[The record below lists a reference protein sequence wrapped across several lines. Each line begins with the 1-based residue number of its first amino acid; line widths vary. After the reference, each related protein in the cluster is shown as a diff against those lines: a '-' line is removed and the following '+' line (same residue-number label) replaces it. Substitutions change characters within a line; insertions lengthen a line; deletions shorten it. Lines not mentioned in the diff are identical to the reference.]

1 MTVPVPVAGRLT
13 PRRIAIGLAVAV
25 AVLALAMAIRY
36 GVIEPRDRGLACV
49 EAPMPWW
56 CGPRE
61 LLVLASTSNGC
72 GILALGAGAAALL
85 LRWRW
90 AAWIAFAAGLT
101 GLVLYDAGTAAA
113 GLLLALVGLM
123 RR

>member
-1 MTVPVPVAGRLT
+1 MTVRVASRLT
-13 PRRIAIGLAVAV
+13 PRRIATGLAVAV
-25 AVLALAMAIRY
+25 AVLALAMAARY
-36 GVIEPRDRGLACV
+36 GLIEPRERGLACV
-49 EAPMPWW
+49 EAPLPWW

-61 LLVLASTSNGC
+61 LLVLTSTSNGW
-72 GILALGAGAAALL
+72 GILALGAGVAALL

-90 AAWIAFAAGLT
+90 AAWIAYATGLA

>member
-1 MTVPVPVAGRLT
+1 MTVRVASRLT
-13 PRRIAIGLAVAV
+13 PRRIATGLVVAV
-25 AVLALAMAIRY
+25 AVLALAMAARY
-36 GVIEPRDRGLACV
+36 GLIEPRDRGLACV
-49 EAPMPWW
+49 EAPLPWW

-61 LLVLASTSNGC
+61 LLVLASTSNGW
-72 GILALGAGAAALL
+72 GILALGAGVAALL

-90 AAWIAFAAGLT
+90 AAWIAYATGLA